1 MHPTSALLFGLALH
15 AAAVAA
21 LSGSIMQHNA
31 QMASLNLLPNGKP
44 MKPAN
49 DNSEIIH
56 FPRTRQFVKQPP
68 PPPPPPSAN
77 QTGPFMEKI
86 VAEYVQLPIDHFGD
100 IEDTFRNRFWVA
112 EADYRPGGPVFV
124 YDVGE
129 ANASSTAVL
138 RLRNETSFFKQIVRE
153 FGGIGVVWEHR
164 QVNPTISS

>member
-1 MHPTSALLFGLALH
+1 MHPRSALLVGLALH

-21 LSGSIMQHNA
+21 LTGSIMQHNA

-44 MKPAN
+44 MKPAD
-49 DNSEIIH
+49 DNSQIIRI
-56 FPRTRQFVKQPP
+56 PRTRQFATPP
-68 PPPPPPSAN
+68 PPPPTTN
-77 QTGPFMEKI
+77 QTGPATEKI
-86 VAEYVQLPIDHFGD
+86 VAEYVKLPIDHFGD

-138 RLRNETSFFKQIVRE
+138 RLRNETSFFKQIVQE

-164 QVNPTISS
+164 

>member
-1 MHPTSALLFGLALH
+1 MHPRSALLFGLALH

-21 LSGSIMQHNA
+21 LTGSIMQHNA

-44 MKPAN
+44 MKPAD
-49 DNSEIIH
+49 DNSQIIRI
-56 FPRTRQFVKQPP
+56 PRTRQFATPP
-68 PPPPPPSAN
+68 PPPPTTN
-77 QTGPFMEKI
+77 QTGPATEKI
-86 VAEYVQLPIDHFGD
+86 VAEYVKLPIDHFGD

-138 RLRNETSFFKQIVRE
+138 RLRNETSFFKQIVQE

-164 QVNPTISS
+164 